1 MQIRNLELREVN
13 SIHTVEEMGIKQSL
27 KGGLWVSREVMHI
40 QFGQTVMQLFSWKER
55 LVLEVSSVMDKP
67 FLLG

>member
-1 MQIRNLELREVN
+1 
-13 SIHTVEEMGIKQSL
+13 
-27 KGGLWVSREVMHI
+27 MHI